1 MGPTDRRLESW
12 VGRTAT
18 RQFTV
23 TEALIGRFA
32 DLSGDRSPI
41 HLDQTFARGRGLRGC
56 VMHGALQASLVS
68 CVLGMELPG
77 ECGILQQLALQFRK
91 PCYAGDVLTVTVKVE
106 EAFDSVEAVRMSIR
120 IVNQD
125 GQLVTSGKAQS
136 GVAPSGGTLPGD
148 DQS

>member
-1 MGPTDRRLESW
+1 MASTDRRLESW
-12 VGRTAT
+12 VGRTAS

-23 TEALIGRFA
+23 TDELIGRFA

-41 HLDQTFARGRGLRGC
+41 HVDETFARRRGLAGC
-56 VMHGALQASLVS
+56 VMHGALQASMVS
-68 CVLGMELPG
+68 CVLGMDLPG
-77 ECGILQQLALQFRK
+77 ECGLLQELALQFRS
-91 PCYAGDVLTVTVKVE
+91 PCYAGDLLTVTVKVE
-106 EAFDSVEAVRMSIR
+106 EAFDSVRAVSMSVR

-136 GVAPSGGTLPGD
+136 GVVPLGD

>member
-12 VGRTAT
+12 VGRTAS
-18 RQFTV
+18 RRFTV
-23 TEALIGRFA
+23 TEDLIGAFA

-41 HLDQTFARGRGLRGC
+41 HVDETFARGRGLSGC

-68 CVLGMELPG
+68 CVLGMDLPG
-77 ECGILQQLALQFRK
+77 ERGLLQELALQFRK
-91 PCYAGDVLTVTVKVE
+91 PCYAGDLLTVTVKVD
-106 EAFDSVEAVRMSIR
+106 EAFDSVETVRMSIR

-136 GVAPSGGTLPGD
+136 GVVPPGD
-148 DQS
+148 DQP

>member
-1 MGPTDRRLESW
+1 MGPTDCRLDSW
-12 VGRTAT
+12 VGRTAS

-23 TEALIGRFA
+23 TKALIGAFA
-32 DLSGDRSPI
+32 DLSGDQSPI
-41 HLDQTFARGRGLRGC
+41 HVDETFARRRGLSGC

-68 CVLGMELPG
+68 CVLGMEMPG

-91 PCYAGDVLTVTVKVE
+91 PCYAGDLLTVTVKVE
-106 EAFDSVEAVRMSIR
+106 EAFDSVATVSMSVR

-136 GVAPSGGTLPGD
+136 GVAPRGVALAGD